1 MFRLDDRV
9 AIVTGGFRG
18 IGRSLCVT
26 LASQGARVVAV
37 DVLDEDVGH
46 GTVVEAKDAGGQ
58 VELLRCDVTN
68 EDAVFEAFEGVK
80 KRLGRLDILVNNA
93 GIARDMLLMRVSA
106 EDIDKTFA
114 VNVTGAIYCAKAA
127 IRPMMRAKSG
137 RIVNLTSVVA
147 ELGNPGQVVYGAS
160 KAGLIGLTKTLAREY
175 ASRGVTVNAVGPGY
189 IDTDMTRNLP
199 EQAKDFM
206 LAQVPLGRIGQP
218 QDVANAV
225 LFLCSDEASYITGQV
240 LRVNG
245 GMYV

>member
-26 LASQGARVVAV
+26 LASPGARVVAV

-106 EDIDKTFA
+106 EDIEKTFA

-199 EQAKDFM
+199 EEAKDFM